1 VRASFDVDTDHGTDT
16 PGARKHLCVVV
27 INYRTPDLVA
37 DCLQSLVPELDA
49 TSDAVVVVDNHS
61 DDGSVA
67 EIEDWLVAN
76 DAKKLVRLIRAQR
89 NLGFSGGN
97 NLGMSACDADYYLL
111 LNSDTIVRPG
121 AIATLLRTA
130 ESFPGAGLISPR
142 LEWPDGDGQQSC
154 FRFPTPVSEF
164 IDAART
170 GPITRAL
177 ARFNVPMPL
186 ADTVVRPSWTSFAC
200 VLLRAD
206 MLRTTGPMDEGFFLY
221 FEDVEFCWRARR
233 AGWDVLHNPAARV
246 VHLRGG
252 SAPVKKLAAQRKALP
267 RYYYESRA
275 RYFFIAHG
283 RAGLTLSNCLWWLG
297 RCVSKFREVL
307 ERRPSALPQR
317 QASDIWTNWRH
328 PQIPR
333 SHP

>member
-1 VRASFDVDTDHGTDT
+1 LTTTA
-16 PGARKHLCVVV
+16 PAARKQLCVVIV
-27 INYRTPDLVA
+27 NYRTPDLVV
-37 DCLQSLVPELDA
+37 DCLRSLLPELDA
-49 TSDAVVVVDNHS
+49 ATHAVVVVDNKS
-61 DDGSVA
+61 GDGSVA
-67 EIEDWLVAN
+67 PIEDWLTTN
-76 DAKKLVRLIRAQR
+76 DRNELVRLICAER

-97 NLGMSACDADYYLL
+97 NLGMSACEANYYLL

-121 AIATLLRTA
+121 AIDTLLATA
-130 ESFPGAGLISPR
+130 ESFPRAGLISPR
-142 LEWPDGDGQQSC
+142 LEWPDGVAQQSC

-164 IDAART
+164 IDAAKT

-177 ARFNVPMPL
+177 DRFNVPLPVSS
-186 ADTVVRPSWTSFAC
+186 TIVTPSWTSFAC

-206 MLRTTGPMDEGFFLY
+206 MLRETGPMDDGFFLY

-233 AGWDVLHNPAARV
+233 TGWDVLHNPAARV

-275 RYFFIAHG
+275 RYFYIAHG
-283 RAGLTLSNCLWWLG
+283 RAGLTISNCLWWLG
-297 RCVSKFREVL
+297 RCVSKFREVI
-307 ERRPSALPQR
+307 EARPSAHPRR
-317 QASDIWTNWRH
+317 QALDIWTNWRR
-328 PQIPR
+328 PQIPS